1 MTPEKFLIKNEW
13 IGSEEILNVHNPYSG
28 ELVKM
33 TYRSSPEQIE
43 ESINYLSESFR
54 KYRKVPA
61 YKRSEILINIS
72 NSIASQKEH
81 LAQLITLETGK
92 PIKFS
97 RVEVERAVLT
107 FALGS
112 EEAKR
117 IEGEVLDLAL
127 LKGSENKMGIIK
139 RFPIGIIFAITPWN
153 FPINLVAHKLSPA
166 LASGNVVLLK
176 PASSSPCCA
185 IELTKIVQK
194 CCHDAGLDHTP
205 LNIITPAGK
214 DLDKFI
220 CDDRIA
226 MVSFTGSPDVGWGI
240 KKKVNR
246 QKVSLEL
253 GNNSAVIVDKSADI
267 NTAVSKIIAAGFGS
281 AGQSCISVQRV
292 YIHKDIYEEFRKK
305 LVEETAKIKIGDPF
319 DDETIVASMIDE
331 GEAKRIEEWIS
342 EAVKGGANVLTGGT
356 RNNAMLQPTIISEA
370 NEEMK
375 VNSKEVFAPLI
386 TIRSIESFEE
396 GLTLANDTEYGL
408 QAGIFTNDMKNA
420 FKAFEKLDMGG
431 VIINDVSTYRMD
443 SMPYGGVKLS
453 GNAREGVKYAIE
465 EMTERKIMVVTG

>member
-1 MTPEKFLIKNEW
+1 MIPEKFLIKNEW
-13 IGSEEILNVHNPYSG
+13 TGSDEILNVHNPYSG

-33 TYRSSPEQIE
+33 TYRSSPEQIN
-43 ESINYLSESFR
+43 ESLNYLGE
-54 KYRKVPA
+54 A
-61 YKRSEILINIS
+61 YKKFRSVPVYKRAEILDRIS
-72 NSIASQKEH
+72 SSIKESREP
-81 LAQLITLETGK
+81 LAHLITLETGK

-97 RVEVERAVLT
+97 RIEVDRAVLT
-107 FALGS
+107 FSLGAD
-112 EEAKR
+112 ECKR
-117 IEGEVLDLAL
+117 AEGEVLDLAL
-127 LKGSENKMGIIK
+127 LPGSENKMGIIK

-220 CDDRIA
+220 CDDRVA

-253 GNNSAVIVDKSADI
+253 GNNSAVIIDSSADLGS
-267 NTAVSKIIAAGFGS
+267 AVKKIIVAGFGS

-292 YIHKDIYEEFRKK
+292 YIHKDVFEDFQK
-305 LVEETAKIKIGDPF
+305 LLLEETSKVKTGDPF
-319 DDETIVASMIDE
+319 DENTLTASMIDE
-331 GEAKRIEEWIS
+331 GEAKRVEGWIN
-342 EAVKGGANVLTGGT
+342 EAVSEGAIVLTGGS
-356 RNNAMLQPTIISEA
+356 RNNAMLQPTIISNA
-370 NEEMK
+370 TAAMK
-375 VNSKEVFAPLI
+375 INSKEVFAPLI
-386 TIRSIESFEE
+386 TIQRINDFEE
-396 GLTLANDTEYGL
+396 GLALANNTEYGL
-408 QAGIFTNDMKNA
+408 QAGVFTNNMKNA
-420 FKAFEKLDMGG
+420 FAAFEHLDMGG

-465 EMTERKIMVVTG
+465 EMTERKIMVVGG